1 MQAGPGGIAFM
12 TWYAQPWL
20 GVDDDKAKG
29 PYFHIDRMDSFQ
41 SNQTIFDANQ
51 WDVTDRNLDS
61 TVSLSQYSVATTAT
75 ADMSTLLSDGLGANP
90 MASSTPTNIGSDGN
104 VPRKESNSPLRQT
117 NYTISRYGTT
127 INEKHVNYILMYD
140 MLTGI
145 RIAVH
150 FLPLIMF

>member
-1 MQAGPGGIAFM
+1 M
-12 TWYAQPWL
+12 TWHSHPFL
-20 GVDDDKAKG
+20 DVEDRDKG
-29 PYFHIDRMDSFQ
+29 PYFHIDRVSSFQ

-61 TVSLSQYSVATTAT
+61 TVSLSQFSVATTAT
-75 ADMSTLLSDGLGANP
+75 ADMSTLHQLSDGLGAHP

-104 VPRKESNSPLRQT
+104 VPRKDSNSPLREA
-117 NYTISRYGTT
+117 NYTMSRYGTT

-150 FLPLIMF
+150 FLPLLMF